1 MSIVNLSIYKLTKA
15 EESLLEKGLNFIPT
29 PNQEHKAKITQDF
42 LLFERKLRLYHKL
55 HKEQTEEETD
65 SIDDSCEDE
74 SPHKLLRPSK
84 GYKLEDHEME
94 PNILQ
99 YKITVLNQMRE
110 ELKKNR
116 KPRFNTTKAERKA
129 MKTLK
134 SNKDIIIKPAD
145 KDGAIVIQKLTDY
158 IKEGE
163 RQLENRQHYKKLDNP
178 SKVRKDFIQKVKRTL
193 DWAKSEELIDE
204 DLYKILYREEPR
216 TSNLYLL
223 PNIHKKETPGRP
235 IINSVGSLTETIS
248 ALVDEILRK
257 YSKLAKSYVKD
268 TTHFLNLIK
277 NYKVEEA
284 WLLCTVDVMVLYTNI
299 PHEEGIEK
307 SIKFLKKYN
316 ASDHEILLI

>member
-1 MSIVNLSIYKLTKA
+1 M

-29 PNQEHKAKITQDF
+29 PIQEHEAKITQDF
-42 LLFERKLRLYHKL
+42 LLFERKLTLYHKL

-65 SIDDSCEDE
+65 SDDESSEEE

-84 GYKLEDHEME
+84 GYKPEDHEME
-94 PNILQ
+94 PNILR

-110 ELKKNR
+110 EQKKSR
-116 KPRFNTTKAERKA
+116 RPRFNTTKAEGKA
-129 MKTLK
+129 MITLK
-134 SNKDIIIKPAD
+134 SNKNIIIKPED
-145 KDGAIVIQKLTDY
+145 KGGAIVIQNLTDY

-163 RQLENRQHYKKLDNP
+163 RQLANTQHYKKLENP
-178 SKVRKDFIQKVKRTL
+178 SILKKEFIREVRRTL

-204 DLYKILYREEPR
+204 DLHKILHREEPR

-223 PNIHKKETPGRP
+223 PKIHKKEIPGRP

-257 YSKLAKSYVKD
+257 YSRLAKSYVKD

-284 WLLCTVDVMVLYTNI
+284 WLLCTVDHSFI
-299 PHEEGIEK
+299 H
-307 SIKFLKKYN
+307 
-316 ASDHEILLI
+316 